1 MYRVYYEQNGEIK
14 SLKTSTLD
22 NLGLENIIKYEKIK
36 TKKLKDLRFF
46 DTLSQNDLLNIFIQL
61 NMIISSGVKLQEAV
75 AIVLN
80 SVKKESEKEFLK
92 LFEKALNEGKP
103 IYKLLGKKN
112 KNIDSAII
120 SMLKILEERGDIL
133 IVFESLVKILKTKV
147 DSKKSFLQAL
157 RYPSMILFTFISSL
171 ILIFNFVVPKFES
184 IFAQYKMNLPL
195 STKILLECKNYLSDY
210 GFITFLSIITIYLII
225 KILINKNERFS
236 KSIDKIK
243 VLYIPLF
250 SKLTKNYEF
259 YNYFTALEIILI
271 SKYEF
276 HSAIENAT
284 ALIKN
289 KYLLDKI
296 QKINMDLKNGKSIT
310 ASFEDVE
317 LFDDL
322 IISLLNSGEESNKIE
337 FSISKIKDIY
347 SQNFTKSIKDLSSSI
362 EPIFFIL
369 ISLLVLWIMLAIFTP
384 IWGLSGMLN

>member
-22 NLGLENIIKYEKIK
+22 NLGLENIVKYEKIK
-36 TKKLKDLRFF
+36 TKKLRDLRFF

-75 AIVLN
+75 TIVLN

-103 IYKLLGKKN
+103 IYKLLNKKN

-195 STKILLECKNYLSDY
+195 STKILLECKSYLSDY
-210 GFITFLSIITIYLII
+210 GFITFLSIITSYVLV
-225 KILINKNERFS
+225 KILINRNERFS

-296 QKINMDLKNGKSIT
+296 QKINMDLKNGKSIK

-322 IISLLNSGEESNKIE
+322 IISLLNSGEKSNKIE